1 MIDEISCQELK
12 KKVDDKDSFILLDV
26 GEDDECETCHL
37 ENSHLMPLD
46 TLSEK
51 MDTLDKNKE
60 IVVYCKMGG
69 RSAQACLFLK
79 ENGFK
84 DVKNLAGG
92 IRQWALEIDTSV
104 ALY

>member
-12 KKVDDKDSFILLDV
+12 KKIEDNESFMLLDV
-26 GEDDECETCHL
+26 REEDEYETCHL
-37 ENSHLMPLD
+37 EKSHLIPLD
-46 TLSEK
+46 TLAEK
-51 MDTLDKNKE
+51 MNTLDKNKE

-79 ENGFK
+79 ENGFVG
-84 DVKNLAGG
+84 VKNLAGG
-92 IRQWALEIDTSV
+92 IRQWALEIDTSI